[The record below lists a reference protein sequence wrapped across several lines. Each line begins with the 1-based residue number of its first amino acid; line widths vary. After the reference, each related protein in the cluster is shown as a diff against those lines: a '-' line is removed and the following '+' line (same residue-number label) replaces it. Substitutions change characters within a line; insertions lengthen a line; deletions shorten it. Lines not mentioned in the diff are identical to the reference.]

1 MVRCGRAA
9 LAWDGEAGGVDAF
22 EATGVAGAGVEACAA
37 ADFAGAAGRRR
48 CHSGLSEL
56 ATSASAASPRTITT
70 YLFRSG
76 FIWDYVG
83 QASRLSCSAGFQP
96 ALTGRMPVLRHR
108 QGCPCHRQDAC
119 ATFQQVT

>member
-1 MVRCGRAA
+1 VWANSMVRCGRTA

-22 EATGVAGAGVEACAA
+22 EATGIAETGAGAA
-37 ADFAGAAGRRR
+37 ADFAGAAGRRP

-76 FIWDYVG
+76 FIWDIRANPRATRVANRDG
-83 QASRLSCSAGFQP
+83 
-96 ALTGRMPVLRHR
+96 LR
-108 QGCPCHRQDAC
+108 
-119 ATFQQVT
+119 